1 MLEFAFP
8 FRNFR
13 RCTTASQ
20 QDMKRENLNSAV
32 KQKDSTEHAY
42 TNRSYV
48 ELSDCRNGPEIENHE
63 TSADV

>member
-1 MLEFAFP
+1 MLKFAFQ
-8 FRNFR
+8 FRNFQ
-13 RCTTASQ
+13 RCTKGSQ

-32 KQKDSTEHAY
+32 KQKDTTEHAY